1 MTRDISKLRLAAIA
15 SLALLLG
22 CGDEGSSPMELP
34 EGGWGGPA
42 RLANCVPADM
52 CDLDRWASHSDF
64 KVIVAYEDVEVSSSD
79 SSILE
84 VVSAE
89 PIIEIDS
96 PIFCI
101 LDCRPRRL
109 EYFSVIV
116 HTNGSGDAELVI
128 DGPASDQR
136 RLPVHVVHVETF
148 EVVDVSGNPIEA
160 IDHNTPFARLEAY
173 DLGNNRLAAHGS
185 WSTAAPDSV
194 LLSVQL
200 FDDQLETLEYTA
212 TAFFFPLTPVTTT
225 LQVSVGEALLELPVN
240 F

>member
-1 MTRDISKLRLAAIA
+1 MTRVIFTTELTRIA
-15 SLALLLG
+15 LLALLLG

-34 EGGWGGPA
+34 EGGWGGAA
-42 RLANCVPADM
+42 RLANCVPADV

-64 KVIVAYEDVEVSSSD
+64 KVIVANEDAEVSSSD
-79 SSILE
+79 SSVLE
-84 VVSAE
+84 VVSVE
-89 PIIEIDS
+89 PTIEIDN
-96 PIFCI
+96 PVFCFW
-101 LDCRPRRL
+101 DCRPRRL
-109 EYFSVIV
+109 EYLSVIV
-116 HTNGSGDAELVI
+116 HTNDPGDAEVVI
-128 DGPASDQR
+128 DGPADDQR

-160 IDHNTPFARLEAY
+160 IHHNTPFARLEAY
-173 DLGNNRLAAHGS
+173 DLGNNKVAAHGS

-225 LQVSVGEALLELPVN
+225 LQVSVGEALLELPAN